1 MEKRWKKCQNTRRN
15 RKQHIYLRKNKKHV
29 DEFSGN
35 MSNFK
40 KQIYAQKKESKKH
53 IYIYILHTKYFYEQK
68 TIFSEKVIFQKKR
81 V

>member
-1 MEKRWKKCQNTRRN
+1 MLMSFQETCQ
-15 RKQHIYLRKNKKHV
+15 I
-29 DEFSGN
+29 S
-35 MSNFK
+35 K

-68 TIFSEKVIFQKKR
+68 TIFSEKVIFQKKQ